1 MSFKIRIIL
10 LALLPLL
17 LLTAAIA
24 WIGTQKARDLS
35 DTQSRLFEA
44 ALIAAKQGELERYV
58 RLAQSA
64 IAPVL
69 DDSGRDLL
77 AAQAEVKRILTHLK
91 YGEDGYFFVYD
102 SQGVNLVHPIQKEL
116 VGRDL
121 HELRDSRGHYVI
133 RDLLDKAQQG
143 GGFVRYFWNKPS
155 ARAEREKLGFVQLL
169 PKWGWMLGSGL
180 YDDDIA
186 TEVEKVRVQVKANVE
201 ATFTLILTILGL
213 TTLLI
218 VSLVFATNLRE
229 GRLANRRLQ
238 ELAHNFVRRQVEER
252 RRFSRDLHDGI
263 NQLMVAAKF
272 RIELAQSQAEKGN
285 EQYRESLSGALS
297 TLQGAIKEVRRISHD
312 LRPGLLDDMGL
323 ELALKDM
330 FEQFHERSCVHV
342 ELVFEL
348 SQAALAPD
356 VEITLYRVAQEA
368 LTNIERHAYARHVA
382 LQVRQSYNCVQLEL
396 RDDGC
401 GFDPAQSAATPGIGL
416 KNMRERIELLG
427 GQFELHS
434 VPAQGTRIRASLP
447 LASMLLP

>member
-1 MSFKIRIIL
+1 MSFKTRIIL

-35 DTQSRLFEA
+35 AAQSRLFEA
-44 ALIAAKQGELERYV
+44 GLLAAKEGELERFV

-69 DDSGRDLL
+69 NDAERNPQ
-77 AAQAEVKRILTHLK
+77 AAQTEVKRILAHLH

-102 SQGVNLVHPIQKEL
+102 SQGVNLVHPIQKDL
-116 VGRDL
+116 VGRNLYDV
-121 HELRDSRGHYVI
+121 RDSRGRYVI
-133 RDLLDKAQQG
+133 RDLLSTAQQG
-143 GGFVRYFWNKPS
+143 GGFVRYLWNKPS
-155 ARAEREKLGFVQLL
+155 AQAEREKLGYVLML

-180 YDDDIA
+180 YDDDIS
-186 TEVEKVRVQVKANVE
+186 TEVEKVRVQVKANIE
-201 ATFTLILTILGL
+201 ATFALILTILGL

-218 VSLVFATNLRE
+218 VALVFVTNLRE

-285 EQYRESLSGALS
+285 AEYHVSLASALS
-297 TLQGAIKEVRRISHD
+297 TLHGAIKEVRRISHD

-323 ELALKDM
+323 ELALKNM
-330 FEQFHERSCVHV
+330 FEQFHERSGVQI
-342 ELVFEL
+342 ELHGKLRQPAV
-348 SQAALAPD
+348 APD

-368 LTNIERHAYARHVA
+368 LTNIERHAQARRVVLH
-382 LQVRQSYNCVQLEL
+382 LQQSEHQIQLEL
-396 RDDGC
+396 HDDGC
-401 GFDPAQSAATPGIGL
+401 GFDPTQVAAMPGIGL
-416 KNMRERIELLG
+416 NNMRERVELLG

-434 VPAQGTRIRASLP
+434 APGQGTRIHASLP
-447 LASMLLP
+447 LVLVL

>member
-1 MSFKIRIIL
+1 VSFKTRIVL

-17 LLTAAIA
+17 LLTAVIA
-24 WIGTQKARDLS
+24 WIGIVKARDLS
-35 DTQSRLFEA
+35 EAQSRLFEA
-44 ALIAAKQGELERYV
+44 SLIAAKKGELERYL

-69 DDSGRDLL
+69 DEPGRDPA
-77 AAQAEVKRILTHLK
+77 AAQAEVKRILNHLS

-116 VGRDL
+116 VGRNL
-121 HELRDSRGHYVI
+121 HDLRDSKGHYVI
-133 RDLLDKAQQG
+133 RDLLDLARHG
-143 GGFVRYFWNKPS
+143 GGFIRYRWNKPS
-155 ARAEREKLGFVQLL
+155 AHTEREKLGFVRML

-180 YDDDIA
+180 YGDDIA
-186 TEVEKVRVQVKANVE
+186 TEVEQVRAQVKANVE
-201 ATFTLILTILGL
+201 HTFALILAILGGI
-213 TTLLI
+213 TL
-218 VSLVFATNLRE
+218 VVVVLVLATNLHE

-285 EQYRESLSGALS
+285 PAYRSSLDGALE
-297 TLQGAIKEVRRISHD
+297 TLRGAIKEVRRISHD

-330 FEQFHERSCVHV
+330 FEQFRERSGVQV
-342 ELVFEL
+342 ELACEL
-348 SQAALAPD
+348 RQPALASD

-368 LTNIERHAYARHVA
+368 LTNIERHAHARHVV
-382 LQVRQSYNCVQLEL
+382 LQVRQSGNRVQLDL
-396 RDDGC
+396 RDDGR
-401 GFDPAQSAATPGIGL
+401 GFDPARPAATPGIGL
-416 KNMRERIELLG
+416 KNMRERVELLG
-427 GQFELHS
+427 GEFSLRS
-434 VPAQGTRIRASLP
+434 VPGQGTRIHASLP
-447 LASMLLP
+447 LTPTL